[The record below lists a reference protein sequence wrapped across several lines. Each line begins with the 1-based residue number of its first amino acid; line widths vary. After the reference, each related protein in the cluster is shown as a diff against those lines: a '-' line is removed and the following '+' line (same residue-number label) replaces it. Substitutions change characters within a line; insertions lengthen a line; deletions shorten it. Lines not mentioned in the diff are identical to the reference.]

1 MGTSLLAPSLTSLEQ
16 LILKVSAAIYT
27 PVAPL
32 EITSWRTD
40 EPVTFALRETG
51 EQSTVGLGDT
61 WGKRLFDCA
70 WMRFR
75 ATLPAGLEGPF
86 VARIDV
92 NGELCIVDQDG
103 VPVRGLTNVKSTFD
117 ERLGGPA
124 KTIYRIPPAVIRD
137 RSVEFWADAGFNDL
151 FGFLKDDGTVAIA
164 EIATCR
170 EDLRQLYYDLET
182 LRDFQLELPAGSE
195 LNLRVQA
202 DVDALAASLDCADP
216 ASVERARATLRPWFH
231 SADKDRLLV
240 HAVGHA
246 HLDLAWFWP
255 IRETIRKGA
264 RTFATALYNIE
275 RYPEY
280 IFGCSQPQLFAW
292 MKEHYPALY
301 VKIKAAVRAGRIE
314 PQGTFWVEPDSNM
327 PSGEAFVRQILLGAK
342 FFREEFGI
350 VPNYCWEPD
359 VFGYNGQL
367 PQILKKSGHD
377 YFMTQKLSW
386 NVVNRFGHQSFHWV
400 GIDGT
405 SILTHMLPEETYNSP
420 AAARSLRK
428 IATNYFERDISDHAL
443 MVFGIGDGG
452 GGPDAEHLE
461 RIRRAPC
468 LPGMPSV
475 KIEPAAAF
483 FKTWSADAAKFPTW
497 KGELYL
503 ERHQGTLTTQA
514 KVKRNNRKSEI
525 ALRETEWASYLAA
538 THAGLP
544 YPAATLELL
553 WKEVLLYQFH
563 DILPGSSIKRV
574 YDECNA
580 RYEIILAELAA
591 LQRDAYAAVAARIA
605 PTGAL
610 VAFNSLSWPRNEWIK
625 VDGTWRHLAV
635 PALSWNIVPPSVET
649 NHPVLI
655 ARTDLLENET
665 LRVTFA
671 EDGRIRSLYDKKA
684 AREIVAAG
692 EFCNEFVVIPDTGDV
707 WDFETDHGKKDVWG
721 YLRQPTRMP
730 QLHQS
735 DARID
740 GPCALLEKVWRTGKS
755 EIRQTIRLMS
765 GSGSL
770 VFETTVDWQETGHML
785 RVRFPVAIQSNEAR
799 FEIPFGSIHRSTL
812 EDTSSRHAQI
822 EVAAQQ
828 WVDLSQADYGVALFN
843 DCKYGFRIKG
853 HTIDMN
859 LIRSVPH
866 PGAPLIGKDDKAD
879 GSAASVYGDIGR
891 HVFNYSLQPHAGP
904 GKAEALTA
912 AARMLNTPLAI
923 IRAGGPSADLGA
935 PAKLF
940 TDSAFQIGSAAIELA
955 AIKPA
960 EDGHGWVLRLVNT
973 GEQPIITTF
982 SAASWTECDLME
994 RSLPASGAF
1003 TGHGEDAS
1011 RLAFRPFEIKTL
1023 RIPR

>member
-1 MGTSLLAPSLTSLEQ
+1 MSVPVSPAAPLTLLEA
-16 LILKVSAAIYT
+16 LILKVQAAIYT

-32 EITSWRTD
+32 EITSWRTT
-40 EPVTFALRETG
+40 EPVPFALRETG
-51 EQSTVGLGDT
+51 EKSTVGLGET

-75 ATLPAGLEGPF
+75 ATLPAGLDGPF

-92 NGELCIVDQDG
+92 NGELCIVDETG
-103 VPVRGLTNVKSTFD
+103 LPVRGLTNVKSTFD

-124 KTIYRIPPAVIRD
+124 KTIYRLPPAVIRD

-151 FGFLKDDGTVAIA
+151 FGFLKDNGIVALA

-182 LRDFQLELPAGSE
+182 LRDYQLDLPE
-195 LNLRVQA
+195 NA
-202 DVDALAASLDCADP
+202 DTAALHARLLAKVDAVAAALDCADP
-216 ASVERARATLRPWFH
+216 ASVERARTTLSPWF
-231 SADKDRLLV
+231 SSSEKNRLQV
-240 HAVGHA
+240 HAIGHA
-246 HLDLAWFWP
+246 HLDLAWLWP

-264 RTFATALYNIE
+264 RTFANALYNIE
-275 RYPEY
+275 RYPGY

-301 VKIKAAVRAGRIE
+301 VKIKAAVLGGRIE
-314 PQGTFWVEPDSNM
+314 PQGTFWVEPDCNM
-327 PSGEAFVRQILLGAK
+327 PSGEAFVRQVLLGAK
-342 FFREEFGI
+342 FFRHEFGI
-350 VPNYCWEPD
+350 VPAYCWEPD

-386 NVVNRFGHQSFHWV
+386 NVVNQFGHQSFHWE

-428 IATNYFERDISDHAL
+428 IATTYFERAVSNHAL

-452 GGPDAEHLE
+452 AGPDAEHLE
-461 RIRRAPC
+461 RIRRAPG

-475 KIEPAAAF
+475 KIEPATDF
-483 FKTWSADAAKFPTW
+483 FKTWSRDAAKFPTW

-503 ERHQGTLTTQA
+503 ERHQGTLTTQSQ
-514 KVKRNNRKSEI
+514 VKRNNRKSEI
-525 ALRETEWASYLAA
+525 ALRETEWASFLAA

-544 YPAATLELL
+544 YPAAALDRL

-563 DILPGSSIKRV
+563 DVLPGSSIKRV

-580 RYEIILAELAA
+580 RYEIILAELAS
-591 LQRDAYAAVAARIA
+591 LQRDAYAAVAAKIA
-605 PTGAL
+605 PPGTL

-625 VDGTWRHLAV
+625 IDGSWRHLTV
-635 PALSWNIVPPSVET
+635 PSLGWTVVPPASAPA
-649 NHPVLI
+649 HRGLI
-655 ARTDLLENET
+655 ARRDLLENET

-684 AREIVAAG
+684 AREIIAPG
-692 EFCNEFVVIPDTGDV
+692 EFCNEFVVIPDTGDA

-730 QLHQS
+730 QLYQS
-735 DARID
+735 DALID
-740 GPCALLEKVWRTGKS
+740 GPCAILEQVWRIGKS

-765 GSGSL
+765 GADSL
-770 VFETTVDWQETGHML
+770 VFETIVDWQEPATML
-785 RVRFPVAIQSNEAR
+785 RVRFPVAIKSDEAR
-799 FEIPFGSIHRSTL
+799 FEIPFGSIRRSTL
-812 EDTSSRHAQI
+812 DDTSHRHAQI
-822 EVAAQQ
+822 EVAGQQ
-828 WVDLSQADYGVALFN
+828 WVDLSQADYGVTLCN
-843 DCKYGFRIKG
+843 DCKYGFRIKSR
-853 HTIDMN
+853 TIDMN

-866 PGAPLIGKDDKAD
+866 PGAALIGKDDQPDK
-879 GSAASVYGDIGR
+879 SVAAVYGDLGR
-891 HVFNYSLQPHAGP
+891 HVFNYSLRPHAGP
-904 GKAEALTA
+904 GETGAFTA

-923 IRAGGPSADLGA
+923 IAAQTSVNSAPDSHVLSA
-935 PAKLF
+935 PAFIL
-940 TDSAFQIGSAAIELA
+940 GSPAIELA

-960 EDGHGWVLRLVNT
+960 EDGHGWALRLVNVE
-973 GEQPIITTF
+973 EQTIVSTF
-982 SAASWTECDLME
+982 AGSSWTECNLME
-994 RSLPASGAF
+994 EIAPASSNFVKAPPQLTF
-1003 TGHGEDAS
+1003 
-1011 RLAFRPFEIKTL
+1011 LPFEIKTL
-1023 RIPR
+1023 RIPH